1 MKYFLI
7 IFFLIPFAAF
17 SQESKEPFKK
27 ANAIL
32 IKTSLP
38 AEEAFRMVGQTI
50 IEAGYGIKNSDKDF
64 FSINSEPKPFR
75 YGQLELTMSVTGND
89 NAVVRI
95 TGKYQT
101 GIINDLYTTVDF
113 RGMKGSP
120 AKEAWEEMQKVAE
133 KIEGEKVYTT
143 I

>member
-1 MKYFLI
+1 MRTILVTI
-7 IFFLIPFAAF
+7 FLIPFAVF

-89 NAVVRI
+89 NAVIRI
-95 TGKYQT
+95 TGKYQM
-101 GIINDLYTTVDF
+101 GVIDDLYTTVDF

-120 AKEAWEEMQKVAE
+120 AKEAWEEMQKVAKTVKGE
-133 KIEGEKVYTT
+133 LSYIKI
-143 I
+143 